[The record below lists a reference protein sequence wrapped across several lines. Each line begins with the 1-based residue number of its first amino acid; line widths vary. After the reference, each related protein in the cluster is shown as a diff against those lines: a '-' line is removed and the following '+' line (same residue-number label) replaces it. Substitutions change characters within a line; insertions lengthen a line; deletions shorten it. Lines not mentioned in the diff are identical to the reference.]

1 MSFCAF
7 KFTSVV
13 VYLEKKKKRTLCFT
27 WLSFEGFIILTVMGD
42 VGGSDGG
49 FGFCL
54 FVLFVGFVGLV
65 LRAEKSMTS
74 GKYSW

>member
-1 MSFCAF
+1 
-7 KFTSVV
+7 
-13 VYLEKKKKRTLCFT
+13 
-27 WLSFEGFIILTVMGD
+27 MGD